1 MEKPEWCKCEGHEH
15 EINIHSKECC
25 FCGCKP
31 PTKKVKFSEVFDME
45 TKGMAVST
53 EGGTTYKLLWK
64 LAKTLDHF
72 LEPIEV
78 PDEEG
83 EK

>member
-31 PTKKVKFSEVFDME
+31 PTKKIKFSEMFEEKLDE
-45 TKGMAVST
+45 ILRVSK
-53 EGGTTYKLLWK
+53 YDQSDAYIKA
-64 LAKTLDHF
+64 LAKTLEYF
-72 LEPIEV
+72 LPEIDV